1 MKRNILVV
9 VVLFMITL
17 ATKSQ
22 NVIVS
27 PQWLND
33 NMNDPNL
40 VIIQPSFLKLDY
52 DNEHI
57 KGASISGPIG

>member
-1 MKRNILVV
+1 LIA
-9 VVLFMITL
+9 FT
-17 ATKSQ
+17 TKAQ

-27 PQWLND
+27 PQWVND

-40 VIIQPSFLKLDY
+40 IIIQPSFLKLDY

-57 KGASISGPIG
+57 KGARYLWPDWLTANSPEGNL

>member
-1 MKRNILVV
+1 MRKHILVV
-9 VVLFMITL
+9 VVFSLVAFT
-17 ATKSQ
+17 TKAQ

-33 NMNDPNL
+33 NMSDPDL
-40 VIIQPSFLKLDY
+40 VIVQPSFLKLDY

-57 KGASISGPIG
+57 KGAR